1 MPTFI
6 CKTCGVQ
13 YPESVDPPAHCLICE
28 DERQYVPV
36 SGQEWLTYADFV
48 ANHRNDV
55 RVEEPN
61 LLGIG
66 VTPKF
71 AIGQRALLVQTPQGN
86 VLWDCVALIDDE
98 TRAKINTLGGV
109 QTIALSHPHYYS
121 AIVEWSRAFRDV
133 PVYIHE
139 HDRAWVTRPDPCIR
153 FWQGE
158 TLSLLDGV
166 TVINCGGHFE
176 GSCVLHWR
184 DSAEGKGVLLTGDS
198 IYVVADH
205 RYVSFMYSY
214 PNLIPLAATKIHQ
227 VATSVAGFAF
237 DRIYAA
243 WFDAMILHDAK
254 QCVQR
259 SAERYIRAIS

>member
-1 MPTFI
+1 MPEANAWI
-6 CKTCGVQ
+6 W
-13 YPESVDPPAHCLICE
+13 PRHPS
-28 DERQYVPV
+28 PV
-36 SGQEWLTYADFV
+36 MFV
-48 ANHRNDV
+48 N
-55 RVEEPN
+55 
-61 LLGIG
+61 
-66 VTPKF
+66 
-71 AIGQRALLVQTPQGN
+71 
-86 VLWDCVALIDDE
+86 
-98 TRAKINTLGGV
+98 IN
-109 QTIALSHPHYYS
+109 
-121 AIVEWSRAFRDV
+121 
-133 PVYIHE
+133 
-139 HDRAWVTRPDPCIR
+139 
-153 FWQGE
+153 WQGE

-184 DSAEGKGVLLTGDS
+184 DGAEGKGVLLTGDS